1 MLSYSRRLF
10 VKAFLNERGDDWRE
24 GIAAAFA
31 HFGGLPRT
39 LLGDNARALV
49 LGRDRATGTVSF
61 HPTYLAFC
69 RDWDVQPRA
78 CAPYRARTKG
88 KTEAGVKYVKRN
100 ALADQT
106 FDSFGALEQHLA
118 AWMALA
124 DQRRHGTT
132 REAPIVRFERD
143 EHATLRPL
151 PLRALP
157 RRTQRL
163 RRRVALDAF
172 VDVDTIRYSVP
183 HRLVR
188 DHVDVVVEDQLV
200 RIFHGA
206 ELVAT
211 HARSTEP
218 FARVV
223 DVAHYAGLWRSALDD
238 AADTRPGAARTRPRR
253 LRGGRGRWP
262 MSVVI
267 HARVVEQLTR
277 LRLRYVADRLDAVL
291 NDAARTEP
299 TYLDFLDGVLRQ
311 EVDAKQRT
319 RVAMGLKI
327 AHFPTVKT
335 LDDFDFKFQPSVD
348 QRLVRELA
356 TARFLAQA
364 ENVLIFGAP
373 GVGKTHLAIA
383 LGRAVVEAGHSVLF
397 TSATALLAALS
408 KAETDGQLSDRLMF
422 YTKPKLLIIDELGYL
437 PFERRSAHLFFQL
450 VARRYER
457 GSLLITTNQVVTQ
470 WGAVFGDDVLAAAI
484 LDRLL
489 HHSHTLMIQGESYR
503 LRQKK
508 KAGLLGRTPAARRLI
523 HRSCRHRAASDHCGR
538 SPARPAR
545 ADLRKHQTRRG
556 QF

>member
-1 MLSYSRRLF
+1 
-10 VKAFLNERGDDWRE
+10 
-24 GIAAAFA
+24 
-31 HFGGLPRT
+31 
-39 LLGDNARALV
+39 
-49 LGRDRATGTVSF
+49 
-61 HPTYLAFC
+61 
-69 RDWDVQPRA
+69 
-78 CAPYRARTKG
+78 
-88 KTEAGVKYVKRN
+88 
-100 ALADQT
+100 
-106 FDSFGALEQHLA
+106 
-118 AWMALA
+118 
-124 DQRRHGTT
+124 
-132 REAPIVRFERD
+132 
-143 EHATLRPL
+143 
-151 PLRALP
+151 
-157 RRTQRL
+157 
-163 RRRVALDAF
+163 
-172 VDVDTIRYSVP
+172 
-183 HRLVR
+183 
-188 DHVDVVVEDQLV
+188 
-200 RIFHGA
+200 
-206 ELVAT
+206 
-211 HARSTEP
+211 
-218 FARVV
+218 
-223 DVAHYAGLWRSALDD
+223 
-238 AADTRPGAARTRPRR
+238 
-253 LRGGRGRWP
+253 

-291 NDAARTEP
+291 NEAARTEP
-299 TYLDFLDGVLRQ
+299 TYLDFLDGVLQQ

-364 ENVLIFGAP
+364 DNVLIFGAP

-437 PFERRSAHLFFQL
+437 PFERHSAHLFFQL

-457 GSLLITTNQVVTQ
+457 GSLLITTNQLVTQ

-508 KAGLLGRTPAARRLI
+508 KAGLLGRAPRND
-523 HRSCRHRAASDHCGR
+523 S
-538 SPARPAR
+538 
-545 ADLRKHQTRRG
+545 
-556 QF
+556 